1 MDSSDN
7 PVAGW
12 MLFLLFIVINSIF
25 YGFGSAIQNLNENE
39 IEDKAEQGDRKSKL
53 LLHIMNAPGS
63 LIQTVQFYHMLLSFL
78 VGYVQ
83 LKSIMKTVSISL
95 SATAAGVFFTE
106 TPGKIILCILVLF
119 VDLILL
125 ALLLIGLV
133 LGWRQGFVQA
143 LTRIIVVVAALLLA
157 SWIAGKLAEPAARW
171 LEPVLTEK
179 LEQRLTAQGNTSD
192 AGEMLAAFGFEGDT
206 LSKLVDS
213 AVQKA
218 QQAGETLLSAV
229 VSTALRSAAYAVVYV
244 VSFLLLLLLL
254 RLVLTPLHL
263 FTKLPVVHGVNAL
276 LGGVLG
282 LVKCALLLFL
292 AVWVLQKLQLL
303 VTPELVNK
311 TVLLKF
317 FAQNSPID
325 LIAKL

>member
-1 MDSSDN
+1 MSGN
-7 PVAGW
+7 
-12 MLFLLFIVINSIF
+12 
-25 YGFGSAIQNLNENE
+25 
-39 IEDKAEQGDRKSKL
+39 
-53 LLHIMNAPGS
+53 
-63 LIQTVQFYHMLLSFL
+63 
-78 VGYVQ
+78 VG
-83 LKSIMKTVSISL
+83 I
-95 SATAAGVFFTE
+95 
-106 TPGKIILCILVLF
+106 F

-157 SWIAGKLAEPAARW
+157 GWIAGKLAEPAARW
-171 LEPVLTEK
+171 LEPILS
-179 LEQRLTAQGNTSD
+179 TAQGNTSD

-206 LSKLVDS
+206 LSELVDN
-213 AVQKA
+213 AVEKA

-229 VSTALRSAAYAVVYV
+229 VSTALKSAAYAVVYV

>member
-1 MDSSDN
+1 MSGN
-7 PVAGW
+7 
-12 MLFLLFIVINSIF
+12 
-25 YGFGSAIQNLNENE
+25 
-39 IEDKAEQGDRKSKL
+39 
-53 LLHIMNAPGS
+53 
-63 LIQTVQFYHMLLSFL
+63 
-78 VGYVQ
+78 VG
-83 LKSIMKTVSISL
+83 I
-95 SATAAGVFFTE
+95 
-106 TPGKIILCILVLF
+106 F

-171 LEPVLTEK
+171 LEPILSEK
-179 LEQRLTAQGNTSD
+179 LEQRLTAQGNTDD

-206 LSKLVDS
+206 LSELVDN
-213 AVQKA
+213 AVEKA

-229 VSTALRSAAYAVVYV
+229 VSTALKSAAYAVVYV
-244 VSFLLLLLLL
+244 MSFLLLLLLLL

-282 LVKCALLLFL
+282 LVKAALLLFL

>member
-1 MDSSDN
+1 MSGN
-7 PVAGW
+7 
-12 MLFLLFIVINSIF
+12 
-25 YGFGSAIQNLNENE
+25 
-39 IEDKAEQGDRKSKL
+39 
-53 LLHIMNAPGS
+53 
-63 LIQTVQFYHMLLSFL
+63 
-78 VGYVQ
+78 VG
-83 LKSIMKTVSISL
+83 I
-95 SATAAGVFFTE
+95 
-106 TPGKIILCILVLF
+106 F

-171 LEPVLTEK
+171 LGPILSE
-179 LEQRLTAQGNTSD
+179 LEQRLTAQGNTDD

-206 LSKLVDS
+206 LSELVDN
-213 AVQKA
+213 AVEKA

-229 VSTALRSAAYAVVYV
+229 VSTALKSAAYAVVYV

-303 VTPELVNK
+303 VTPELVSK

>member
-1 MDSSDN
+1 MSN
-7 PVAGW
+7 
-12 MLFLLFIVINSIF
+12 
-25 YGFGSAIQNLNENE
+25 
-39 IEDKAEQGDRKSKL
+39 
-53 LLHIMNAPGS
+53 
-63 LIQTVQFYHMLLSFL
+63 
-78 VGYVQ
+78 VGV
-83 LKSIMKTVSISL
+83 
-95 SATAAGVFFTE
+95 
-106 TPGKIILCILVLF
+106 F
-119 VDLILL
+119 VDLAL
-125 ALLLIGLV
+125 AAVLLIALV
-133 LGWRQGFVQA
+133 MGWRQGFVQA
-143 LTRIIVVVAALLLA
+143 LTRILVVVAALLLA
-157 SWIAGKLAEPAARW
+157 
-171 LEPVLTEK
+171 EK

-244 VSFLLLLLLL
+244 VSFLLLLVVL
-254 RLVLTPLHL
+254 RLALSPLHL

-276 LGGVLG
+276 LGGALG
-282 LVKCALLLFL
+282 LVKGALLVFL

-303 VTPELVNK
+303 VTPELVDK

-317 FAQNSPID
+317 FARNSPID

>member
-1 MDSSDN
+1 MSGN
-7 PVAGW
+7 VG
-12 MLFLLFIVINSIF
+12 IF
-25 YGFGSAIQNLNENE
+25 A
-39 IEDKAEQGDRKSKL
+39 
-53 LLHIMNAPGS
+53 
-63 LIQTVQFYHMLLSFL
+63 
-78 VGYVQ
+78 
-83 LKSIMKTVSISL
+83 
-95 SATAAGVFFTE
+95 
-106 TPGKIILCILVLF
+106 
-119 VDLILL
+119 DLILL

-157 SWIAGKLAEPAARW
+157 GWIAGKLAEPAARW
-171 LEPVLTEK
+171 LEPILSEK
-179 LEQRLTAQGNTSD
+179 LEQRLTAQGNTDD

-206 LSKLVDS
+206 LS
-213 AVQKA
+213 
-218 QQAGETLLSAV
+218 ETLLSAV
-229 VSTALRSAAYAVVYV
+229 VSTALKSAAYAVVYV

>member
-1 MDSSDN
+1 MSGN
-7 PVAGW
+7 
-12 MLFLLFIVINSIF
+12 
-25 YGFGSAIQNLNENE
+25 
-39 IEDKAEQGDRKSKL
+39 
-53 LLHIMNAPGS
+53 
-63 LIQTVQFYHMLLSFL
+63 
-78 VGYVQ
+78 VG
-83 LKSIMKTVSISL
+83 I
-95 SATAAGVFFTE
+95 
-106 TPGKIILCILVLF
+106 F

-171 LEPVLTEK
+171 LEPILSEK
-179 LEQRLTAQGNTSD
+179 LEQRLTAQGNTDD

-206 LSKLVDS
+206 LSELVDN
-213 AVQKA
+213 AVEKA

-229 VSTALRSAAYAVVYV
+229 VSTALKSAAYAVVYV
-244 VSFLLLLLLL
+244 VSFLLLLLLLL

>member
-1 MDSSDN
+1 MSD
-7 PVAGW
+7 
-12 MLFLLFIVINSIF
+12 
-25 YGFGSAIQNLNENE
+25 
-39 IEDKAEQGDRKSKL
+39 
-53 LLHIMNAPGS
+53 
-63 LIQTVQFYHMLLSFL
+63 
-78 VGYVQ
+78 VGV
-83 LKSIMKTVSISL
+83 
-95 SATAAGVFFTE
+95 
-106 TPGKIILCILVLF
+106 F
-119 VDLILL
+119 VDLAL
-125 ALLLIGLV
+125 AAVLLIALV
-133 LGWRQGFVQA
+133 MGWRQGFVQA
-143 LTRIIVVVAALLLA
+143 LTRILVVVAALLLA
-157 SWIAGKLAEPAARW
+157 GWIAGKLAEPAARW

-244 VSFLLLLLLL
+244 VSFLLLLLVVL
-254 RLVLTPLHL
+254 RLALSPLHL

-276 LGGVLG
+276 LGGALG
-282 LVKCALLLFL
+282 LVKGALLVFL

-317 FAQNSPID
+317 FARNSPID

>member
-1 MDSSDN
+1 M
-7 PVAGW
+7 
-12 MLFLLFIVINSIF
+12 
-25 YGFGSAIQNLNENE
+25 
-39 IEDKAEQGDRKSKL
+39 
-53 LLHIMNAPGS
+53 
-63 LIQTVQFYHMLLSFL
+63 
-78 VGYVQ
+78 
-83 LKSIMKTVSISL
+83 
-95 SATAAGVFFTE
+95 
-106 TPGKIILCILVLF
+106 
-119 VDLILL
+119 
-125 ALLLIGLV
+125 
-133 LGWRQGFVQA
+133 QA

-171 LEPVLTEK
+171 LEPILSEK
-179 LEQRLTAQGNTSD
+179 LEQRLTAQGNTDD

-206 LSKLVDS
+206 LSELVDN
-213 AVQKA
+213 AVEKA

-229 VSTALRSAAYAVVYV
+229 VSTALKSAAYAVVYV

-317 FAQNSPID
+317 FRPEQPHRSD
-325 LIAKL
+325 R

>member
-1 MDSSDN
+1 MSGN
-7 PVAGW
+7 VG
-12 MLFLLFIVINSIF
+12 IF
-25 YGFGSAIQNLNENE
+25 A
-39 IEDKAEQGDRKSKL
+39 
-53 LLHIMNAPGS
+53 
-63 LIQTVQFYHMLLSFL
+63 
-78 VGYVQ
+78 
-83 LKSIMKTVSISL
+83 
-95 SATAAGVFFTE
+95 
-106 TPGKIILCILVLF
+106 
-119 VDLILL
+119 DLILL

-171 LEPVLTEK
+171 LEPILSEK
-179 LEQRLTAQGNTSD
+179 LEQRLTAQGNTDD

-206 LSKLVDS
+206 LSELVDN
-213 AVQKA
+213 AVEKA

-229 VSTALRSAAYAVVYV
+229 VSTALKSAAYAVVYV
-244 VSFLLLLLLL
+244 VSFLLLLLLLL

>member
-1 MDSSDN
+1 MSN
-7 PVAGW
+7 
-12 MLFLLFIVINSIF
+12 
-25 YGFGSAIQNLNENE
+25 
-39 IEDKAEQGDRKSKL
+39 
-53 LLHIMNAPGS
+53 
-63 LIQTVQFYHMLLSFL
+63 
-78 VGYVQ
+78 VGV
-83 LKSIMKTVSISL
+83 
-95 SATAAGVFFTE
+95 
-106 TPGKIILCILVLF
+106 F
-119 VDLILL
+119 VDLALA
-125 ALLLIGLV
+125 ALLLIALV
-133 LGWRQGFVQA
+133 MGWRQGFVQA
-143 LTRIIVVVAALLLA
+143 LTRILVVVAALLLA
-157 SWIAGKLAEPAARW
+157 GWIAGKLAEPAARW

-218 QQAGETLLSAV
+218 QQAGETL
-229 VSTALRSAAYAVVYV
+229 
-244 VSFLLLLLLL
+244 
-254 RLVLTPLHL
+254 HL

-282 LVKCALLLFL
+282 LVKGALLVFL

-303 VTPELVNK
+303 VTPELVDK

-317 FAQNSPID
+317 FARNSPID

>member
-1 MDSSDN
+1 MSGN
-7 PVAGW
+7 VG
-12 MLFLLFIVINSIF
+12 IF
-25 YGFGSAIQNLNENE
+25 A
-39 IEDKAEQGDRKSKL
+39 
-53 LLHIMNAPGS
+53 
-63 LIQTVQFYHMLLSFL
+63 
-78 VGYVQ
+78 
-83 LKSIMKTVSISL
+83 
-95 SATAAGVFFTE
+95 
-106 TPGKIILCILVLF
+106 
-119 VDLILL
+119 DLILL

-171 LEPVLTEK
+171 LEPILSEK
-179 LEQRLTAQGNTSD
+179 LEQRLTAQGNTDD

-206 LSKLVDS
+206 LSELVDN
-213 AVQKA
+213 AVEKA

-229 VSTALRSAAYAVVYV
+229 VSTALKSAAYAVVYV

-263 FTKLPVVHGVNAL
+263 FTKLPV
-276 LGGVLG
+276 GGVLG

>member
-1 MDSSDN
+1 MSGN
-7 PVAGW
+7 VG
-12 MLFLLFIVINSIF
+12 IF
-25 YGFGSAIQNLNENE
+25 A
-39 IEDKAEQGDRKSKL
+39 
-53 LLHIMNAPGS
+53 
-63 LIQTVQFYHMLLSFL
+63 
-78 VGYVQ
+78 
-83 LKSIMKTVSISL
+83 
-95 SATAAGVFFTE
+95 
-106 TPGKIILCILVLF
+106 
-119 VDLILL
+119 DLILL

-171 LEPVLTEK
+171 LEPILSEK
-179 LEQRLTAQGNTSD
+179 LEQRLTAQGNTDD

-206 LSKLVDS
+206 LSELVDN
-213 AVQKA
+213 AVEKA

-229 VSTALRSAAYAVVYV
+229 VSTALKSAAYAVVYV

-254 RLVLTPLHL
+254 RLILTPLHL
-263 FTKLPVVHGVNAL
+263 KLPVVHGVNAL

-303 VTPELVNK
+303 VTPELVSK

>member
-1 MDSSDN
+1 MSGN
-7 PVAGW
+7 VG
-12 MLFLLFIVINSIF
+12 IF
-25 YGFGSAIQNLNENE
+25 A
-39 IEDKAEQGDRKSKL
+39 
-53 LLHIMNAPGS
+53 
-63 LIQTVQFYHMLLSFL
+63 
-78 VGYVQ
+78 
-83 LKSIMKTVSISL
+83 
-95 SATAAGVFFTE
+95 
-106 TPGKIILCILVLF
+106 
-119 VDLILL
+119 DLILL

-171 LEPVLTEK
+171 LEPILSEK
-179 LEQRLTAQGNTSD
+179 LEQRLTAQGNTDD
-192 AGEMLAAFGFEGDT
+192 AGEMLAAFGFEG
-206 LSKLVDS
+206 
-213 AVQKA
+213 
-218 QQAGETLLSAV
+218 ETLLSAV
-229 VSTALRSAAYAVVYV
+229 VSTALKSAAYAVVYV

-254 RLVLTPLHL
+254 RLILTPLHL

-303 VTPELVNK
+303 VTPELVSK